1 MLDIAWLSR
10 FLCFWVSKWQ
20 ISARKVSIHR
30 FLLAGVYCSSYDLE
44 CTEQSRFM
52 FCYQLILKY
61 KSTSQYVEVWSEKE
75 DTVKFR
81 KCAPPSISPSKYKP
95 HKLVT

>member
-1 MLDIAWLSR
+1 M
-10 FLCFWVSKWQ
+10 FLGVKVANFCQEVLNPQ
-20 ISARKVSIHR
+20 VLIS
-30 FLLAGVYCSSYDLE
+30 GVYCSSYDLE
-44 CTEQSRFM
+44 YTEQSRFM
-52 FCYQLILKY
+52 FCYQLILKWQ
-61 KSTSQYVEVWSEKE
+61 STSQYVEVWSEKE

>member
-1 MLDIAWLSR
+1 
-10 FLCFWVSKWQ
+10 
-20 ISARKVSIHR
+20 
-30 FLLAGVYCSSYDLE
+30 
-44 CTEQSRFM
+44 M